1 MNGTMIDGRQIKV
14 DFDVKG
20 TQKASYHINTNE
32 EKNRLYN
39 REPIRLAKSK
49 AIKKEREKKKISAI
63 RH

>member
-1 MNGTMIDGRQIKV
+1 MNGMMIDGRQIKV

-32 EKNRLYN
+32 DKNRLYN
-39 REPIRLAKSK
+39 RDPIKMAKSK
-49 AIKKEREKKKISAI
+49 AIKKEREKKKMSSM